1 MKSSDDSRHRMCTK
15 SLGLGRKLGW
25 LSWRAREE
33 ERFATFGSS
42 KFGYSRRQRVEES
55 DEDEARCIV
64 RRRERETNTIERT
77 EGWRGEGGEERI
89 VSQLNYSH
97 SRGPRLFFYVG
108 ASSIPLLLVEYKG
121 PWSTLH
127 RVTEQ
132 SGIAE
137 ADMNPL
143 IAVSTI
149 NSLKYYP
156 ESERK

>member
-1 MKSSDDSRHRMCTK
+1 MYRSS
-15 SLGLGRKLGW
+15 
-25 LSWRAREE
+25 E
-33 ERFATFGSS
+33 
-42 KFGYSRRQRVEES
+42 
-55 DEDEARCIV
+55 
-64 RRRERETNTIERT
+64 RERETNTIERT